1 MCIETKRQQTG
12 EISIDEMD
20 PTFLFIWKGT
30 RQREMEASEYRSHDY
45 LEIAYI
51 FSGEGKYRIEDRI
64 YTVRE
69 GDLLIINPGDRHQS
83 LSCPEAEVPSTE
95 FFVGFSDIR
104 ITGCPDNFLPL
115 PGGEHVLHTA
125 GELRQRL
132 LKICSSMEAEN
143 AVRRQGRYFMMKAY
157 LMQLLLLIIRE
168 QCEPMER
175 PLGCAFESANRK
187 YVVEQIMNYIEDH
200 YSEKISLDQ
209 IAENMYLSP
218 FYISRI
224 FKSETGNAPIR
235 YLINIRLEKA
245 RELLEGGYEGSI
257 QEVAAQVGYDDAYH
271 FSKLFKKRYGISPSQ
286 ARRSG

>member
-1 MCIETKRQQTG
+1 MEKQQAG
-12 EISIDEMD
+12 GISVEEMD

-30 RQREMEASEYRSHDY
+30 RQKDRVAAEYKSHDY
-45 LEIAYI
+45 LEVAYVL
-51 FSGEGKYRIEDRI
+51 SGEGRYRIEDSV
-64 YTVRE
+64 YPVQE
-69 GDLLIINPGDRHQS
+69 GDLLIINPGVRHQA
-83 LSCPEAEVPSTE
+83 LCCPEAEVPATE

-104 ITGCPDNFLPL
+104 IAGCQDNFLPL
-115 PGGEHVLHTA
+115 PGGQYILHTA

-132 LKICSSMEAEN
+132 LKICSAMEAEN
-143 AVRRQGRYFMMKAY
+143 AVRRQGRYFMLKSY
-157 LMQLLLLIIRE
+157 LVQLLLLIIRE

-175 PLGCAFESANRK
+175 PKGYAFESANRK
-187 YVVEQIMNYIEDH
+187 YVVEQIIDYIEDH

-218 FYISRI
+218 FYVSRI

-235 YLINIRLEKA
+235 HLINIRLEKA
-245 RELLEGGYEGSI
+245 KELLEGGYEGSI

-286 ARRSG
+286 ARQGGGA